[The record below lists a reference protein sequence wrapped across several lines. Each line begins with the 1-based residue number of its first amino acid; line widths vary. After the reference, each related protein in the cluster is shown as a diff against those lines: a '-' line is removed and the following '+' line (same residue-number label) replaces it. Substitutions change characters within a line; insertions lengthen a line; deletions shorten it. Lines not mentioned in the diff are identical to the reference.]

1 MKMTMGK
8 RLFNRILL
16 PLSGSLLL
24 ILLLSGCVRQDAW
37 LSYTAVHETPQPT
50 ATPAQTL
57 SPTVEPIAIEAEP
70 VLGEDF
76 HTDRKGIPILDKD
89 THYFTYY
96 LAFTDMRIYE
106 EDGYTYMD
114 GVCTNSF
121 DGTLTGEA
129 SICFYDKD
137 EKLVGYGV
145 IHTAEGGLTLGV
157 GANRIYAEILSEV
170 DVQQLTCRIEQI
182 TPFNPA

>member
-37 LSYTAVHETPQPT
+37 LSYTAVRETPQPT

-96 LAFTDMRIYE
+96 LSFYDMRVYE
-106 EDGYTYMD
+106 EEGYTYLD
-114 GVCTNSF
+114 GLCLNAF

-129 SICFYDKD
+129 RICFYDAD
-137 EKLVGYGV
+137 GKLVGFGTL
-145 IHTAEGGLTLGV
+145 HTAEGGLTLAV
-157 GANRIYAEILSEV
+157 GENRIYAEILSEV
-170 DVQQLTCRIEQI
+170 DVQALSAVIEQVA
-182 TPFNPA
+182 PFNPA

>member
-1 MKMTMGK
+1 MTK
-8 RLFNRILL
+8 EKHLFNRILL

-96 LAFTDMRIYE
+96 LAFSDMRIYE

-121 DGTLTGEA
+121 DGTLTGRA
-129 SICFYDKD
+129 QLCFYDAD
-137 EKLVGYGV
+137 EKLVGFGD
-145 IHTAEGGLTLGV
+145 IHTADGELLLTV
-157 GANRIYAEILSEV
+157 GTNRIYAEILSEV
-170 DVQQLTCRIEQI
+170 DVQQLTCRIEQVSA
-182 TPFNPA
+182 FNPV

>member
-1 MKMTMGK
+1 MGI
-8 RLFNRILL
+8 RNPNRIRYLL
-16 PLSGSLLL
+16 PGAFLTALLL
-24 ILLLSGCVRQDAW
+24 MGCVRQDAW
-37 LSYTAVHETPQPT
+37 LSYSVPETQQPT
-50 ATPAQTL
+50 ATAIHTPA
-57 SPTVEPIAIEAEP
+57 PTAEPIPMEVEPI
-70 VLGEDF
+70 LGEDF

-96 LAFTDMRIYE
+96 LTFIDMRVYE

-129 SICFYDKD
+129 RVCFYDKD
-137 EKLVGYGV
+137 EKLVGYGML
-145 IHTAEGGLTLGV
+145 HTAEGGLTLPV
-157 GANRIYAEILSEV
+157 GENRIYAEILSEV

-182 TPFNPA
+182 SPFNPA